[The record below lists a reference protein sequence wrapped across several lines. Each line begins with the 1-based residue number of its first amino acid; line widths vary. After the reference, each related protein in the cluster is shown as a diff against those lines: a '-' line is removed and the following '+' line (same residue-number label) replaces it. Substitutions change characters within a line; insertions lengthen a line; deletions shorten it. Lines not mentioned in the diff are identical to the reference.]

1 MKKSLLALLI
11 LFVAAG
17 FVSGYVVAERA
28 AVTPAIEPA
37 PVAPQTPFPSSAARG
52 AAVLPELSDIAER
65 AIEASVNISSTQ
77 YVRLDP
83 FWQFV
88 YGDAVR
94 PQTSLG
100 SGVVV
105 SPDGY
110 ILTNSH
116 VIGNAADE
124 IRVTLADNR
133 ELPARVVGIDEWT
146 DLAVIKVDARGLEP
160 LPWADSARLR
170 VAEWVLA
177 VGNPFSLSQTVTLGI
192 VSAVNRADPMSNR
205 GFIQTDAA
213 INPGNSGGP
222 LVNVRGE
229 VVGVN
234 SAIAS
239 ENGFYQGYG
248 FAIPANLAR
257 VVGNQLIADG
267 RVRRSVLGVAIDD
280 ADEWDAAYAGFTEVR
295 GVVVNDYSM
304 PNSPAEKAG
313 IEPGDLIVELDGE
326 PVYYVAQL
334 QQLVGFKAPGST
346 VKVTVVRKGGVRR
359 TATVRLIEAP
369 NEQVAQAA
377 TRERERPREDTAG
390 TTTALGISVRQPPS
404 EIASRLGDDLTGVVV
419 MDVEAGSPAQDRLN
433 PARNGISDII
443 THVNATRVRTVDQ
456 FEQAIRATRPGEIVS
471 LRVYNATA
479 EQSRVERVR
488 VPR

>member
-213 INPGNSGGP
+213 INPGNSGGA

-229 VVGVN
+229 LVGIN
-234 SAIAS
+234 TMIYS
-239 ENGFYQGYG
+239 ETGGYQGIG
-248 FAIPANLAR
+248 FAIPANMARRIMDELIRNGEVVRGSIGNLAFR
-257 VVGNQLIADG
+257 PVDAETARRADLDGLQGARIEQMFRSDPAFDAGLLPYDVIVRYNGQTVRDPAHLQDLIAGSD
-267 RVRRSVLGVAIDD
+267 I
-280 ADEWDAAYAGFTEVR
+280 
-295 GVVVNDYSM
+295 
-304 PNSPAEKAG
+304 
-313 IEPGDLIVELDGE
+313 
-326 PVYYVAQL
+326 
-334 QQLVGFKAPGST
+334 GST
-346 VKVTVVRKGGVRR
+346 ATIDAVRWYRERRRLSVEVPVVRLR
-359 TATVRLIEAP
+359 
-369 NEQVAQAA
+369 
-377 TRERERPREDTAG
+377 
-390 TTTALGISVRQPPS
+390 
-404 EIASRLGDDLTGVVV
+404 
-419 MDVEAGSPAQDRLN
+419 
-433 PARNGISDII
+433 PAR
-443 THVNATRVRTVDQ
+443 RR
-456 FEQAIRATRPGEIVS
+456 
-471 LRVYNATA
+471 Y
-479 EQSRVERVR
+479 
-488 VPR
+488 